1 MLKILQKTSQKRI
14 FIWNA
19 IGSICNALSTMVY
32 LMLTNRFFGQYE
44 GGIVTISLALAQ
56 QMLTISNF
64 ETATFYITDGKK
76 KNDFDV
82 HFSTKLLLFS
92 IAVTASIVVA
102 LYKYDFNKA
111 LIVICFCIY
120 KCTDGFATLSSG
132 ALQRE
137 GRLDL
142 AGMSLTFKTLTIIS
156 VFIGISFIVKDL
168 LVASILIVI
177 ISIGW
182 TLLVDLNLV
191 SNFLPLKLSFSY
203 KKIVKLIMNCLPLFL
218 TTFLF
223 TYIINQPKY
232 VIDSVMSENSQNIF
246 GIIFMPSSVISMLS
260 LFVYRPMV
268 TTMTTYW
275 GEGKKKKF
283 VSLIIRISLLL
294 FGLTLICIIGASL
307 IGIPVLSWLFNV
319 DLSGRLLALNII
331 LLGGGMYAFSMLLY
345 NVSVI
350 LRRQN
355 RIFFACLLAYIFALI
370 ITKPIILSFGLNGAA
385 LAYLL
390 TNIFLSIAII
400 IICFIIKSKEGVDD
414 E

>member
-76 KNDFDV
+76 KNNFDV

-92 IAVTASIVVA
+92 IAVIGSIIVA
-102 LYKYDFNKA
+102 LHKYDFYKA

-156 VFIGISFIVKDL
+156 AFIGVSFIVKDL

-232 VIDSVMSENSQNIF
+232 VIDSIMSENSQNIF

-275 GEGKKKKF
+275 GEGEKKKF
-283 VSLIIRISLLL
+283 ISLIIRISLLL
-294 FGLTLICIIGASL
+294 FGLTLVCIIGASL

-331 LLGGGMYAFSMLLY
+331 LLGGGMYACSMLLY

-370 ITKPIILSFGLNGAA
+370 ITKPIIVSFGLTGAA
-385 LAYLL
+385 LSYLL
-390 TNIFLSIAII
+390 TNVFLSIAII
-400 IICFIIKSKEGVDD
+400 VLCFVIKSKEGVDN

>member
-76 KNDFDV
+76 KNNFDV

-92 IAVTASIVVA
+92 IAVIVSIIVA
-102 LYKYDFNKA
+102 LHKYDFYKA

-156 VFIGISFIVKDL
+156 AFIGVSFIVKDL

-232 VIDSVMSENSQNIF
+232 VIDSIMSENSQNIF

-275 GEGKKKKF
+275 GEGEKKKF
-283 VSLIIRISLLL
+283 ISLIIRISLLL
-294 FGLTLICIIGASL
+294 FALTLVCIIGASL

-370 ITKPIILSFGLNGAA
+370 ITKPIIVSFGLTGAA
-385 LAYLL
+385 LSYLL
-390 TNIFLSIAII
+390 TNVFLSIAII
-400 IICFIIKSKEGVDD
+400 VLCFVIKSKEGVDN